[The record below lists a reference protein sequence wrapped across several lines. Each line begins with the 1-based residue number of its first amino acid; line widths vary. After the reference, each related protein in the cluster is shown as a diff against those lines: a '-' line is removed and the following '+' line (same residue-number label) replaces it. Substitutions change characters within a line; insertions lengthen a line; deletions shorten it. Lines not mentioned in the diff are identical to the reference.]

1 MLQSSFFQEL
11 KLEQVSVIASENI
24 WPRAGLLLAVDC
36 FNYFTLSSRLTMF
49 SMQAQARQILSIY
62 RF

>member
-36 FNYFTLSSRLTMF
+36 FN
-49 SMQAQARQILSIY
+49 
-62 RF
+62 